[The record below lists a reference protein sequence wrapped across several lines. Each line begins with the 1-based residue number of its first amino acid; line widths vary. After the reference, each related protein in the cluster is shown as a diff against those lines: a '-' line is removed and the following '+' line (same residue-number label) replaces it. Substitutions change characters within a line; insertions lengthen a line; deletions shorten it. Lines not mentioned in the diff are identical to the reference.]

1 MSSQILKERIPS
13 HILYDFCEKTAI
25 FTSDNYYLINK
36 SSFKKAEFN
45 NLLNSF
51 RDSIKQ
57 YYHKSKLYY
66 VERELTYSKFITLL
80 RQICKCNNISYTSK
94 IKYDKST
101 YDIFYYIYKNNNST

>member
-1 MSSQILKERIPS
+1 MSSQILKEKIPS
-13 HILYDFCEKTAI
+13 QILYDFCEKI
-25 FTSDNYYLINK
+25 SVFTTDNYYLLNK
-36 SSFKKAEFN
+36 SSFRKAGFN
-45 NLLNSF
+45 NLIIGF
-51 RDSIKQ
+51 IDSIKQ

-101 YDIFYYIYKNNNST
+101 YDIFYYIYKTP